1 MQRVSLPEL
10 GSNGPINND
19 AKRRKEQER
28 IDREKEAFF
37 ANKGKIEII
46 DEGEGCKT
54 NIPFAINE
62 KSAQVMA
69 DRKVRERQT
78 KNSQTR

>member
-1 MQRVSLPEL
+1 MQRISLPEA
-10 GSNGPINND
+10 GSKGHINNEH
-19 AKRRKEQER
+19 KRKMDQEQ
-28 IDREKEAFF
+28 IDREKAEFF

-62 KSAQVMA
+62 KSAQIMA
-69 DRKVRERQT
+69 DRKVRERQST
-78 KNSQTR
+78 DS